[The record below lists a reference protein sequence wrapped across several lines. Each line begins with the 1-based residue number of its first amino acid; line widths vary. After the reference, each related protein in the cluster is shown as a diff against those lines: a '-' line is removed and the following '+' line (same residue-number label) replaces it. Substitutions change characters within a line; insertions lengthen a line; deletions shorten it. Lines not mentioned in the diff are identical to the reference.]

1 MITLFTKNQL
11 LKLFKD
17 LRKDLVISK
26 SEKGN
31 GIVLISNSDNYQL
44 LESLFADNGKFNLID
59 KTLPFHSYRLYKDI
73 YLYYLIVVKLM
84 KISLKTSNG
93 SVNTYHSQ

>member
-1 MITLFTKNQL
+1 M
-11 LKLFKD
+11 KD

-31 GIVLISNSDNYQL
+31 GMVLISNSDNYEL
-44 LESLFADNGKFNLID
+44 FKSLFSDNSKFRLID
-59 KTLPFHSYRLYKDI
+59 KTLPFHSYRFYEDI

-84 KISLKTSNG
+84 KINLKTSNG
-93 SVNTYHSQ
+93 SVNTYHLQ